1 MTDITGP
8 KISFGDHAT
17 RKRRRL
23 ERELRALRVMRQHLR
38 TRDIICAVLAIPALA
53 LLCLSVAFKLHW
65 VSGSGLLA
73 FTGALAFG
81 ALIWW
86 IGRRWFLLA
95 IYIVFALVLIRF
107 GAFYLFDA
115 PYLGP
120 TNRKPKRQIKLEQA
134 IAKREAMLREL
145 NGTRS

>member
-1 MTDITGP
+1 MTDITGS
-8 KISFGDHAT
+8 KISFGDQAA

-23 ERELRALRVMRQHLR
+23 ERELRALRVMQQHLR

-73 FTGALAFG
+73 FTGAVAFG
-81 ALIWW
+81 TLIWW
-86 IGRRWFLLA
+86 IGKRWFLLA
-95 IYIVFALVLIRF
+95 LYIVLALIMIRF
-107 GAFYLFDA
+107 GLPTD
-115 PYLGP
+115 GP
-120 TNRKPKRQIKLEQA
+120 MFLDQTGWKQRRRIKVEQA

-145 NGTRS
+145 NRIKP